1 VSATAA
7 WQVLDEGWTAALDE
21 AWQSWCD
28 GSAGVG
34 ASITDANGVVIARG
48 RNRRH
53 DTRDGDGLA
62 GSRVAHAEMC
72 ALAALPDGSFD
83 GRTLS
88 TTFEPCLMCAGAIIL
103 CAVPRVRYAAADP
116 VWDGMHDW
124 FTSLPQAAKRRPERE
139 LLGGPIGAFA
149 HVLHLS
155 WLALWIPDSDAVALH
170 DRLVP
175 RHLELA
181 RDVVESSDLPA
192 IATDRGSVTD
202 ALDALWPDLL
212 ALS

>member
-1 VSATAA
+1 VSASEA
-7 WQVLDEGWTAALDE
+7 WASLDAGWTAALDE

-34 ASITDANGVVIARG
+34 AAIVDDAGVVIARG

-53 DTRDGDGLA
+53 DAWTGAGLA

-72 ALAALPDGSFD
+72 ALAALPDGSFT
-83 GRTLS
+83 GRTLY

-103 CAVPRVRYAAADP
+103 CGVPRVRFAAADP

-124 FTSLPQAAKRRPERE
+124 FSSLRTAAKRRPERE
-139 LLGGPIGAFA
+139 RLTGPVSAFA

-155 WLALWIPDSDAVALH
+155 WLALWLPDSDAVELH
-170 DRLVP
+170 RAVAPGLV
-175 RHLELA
+175 A
-181 RDVVESSDLPA
+181 VA
-192 IATDRGSVTD
+192 
-202 ALDALWPDLL
+202 
-212 ALS
+212 

>member
-7 WQVLDEGWTAALDE
+7 WAALDDGWTAALDE
-21 AWQSWCD
+21 AWRSWCD

-34 ASITDANGVVIARG
+34 ASITDCHGRVIARG

-53 DTRDGDGLA
+53 DPRGDGLA
-62 GSRVAHAEMC
+62 GSRIAHAEMC
-72 ALAALPDGSFD
+72 VLAALPDGSFD

-88 TTFEPCLMCAGAIIL
+88 TTFEPCLMCASAIIL

-124 FTSLPQAAKRRPERE
+124 FASLPRAATRRPERE
-139 LLGGPIGAFA
+139 CLGGPIGAFG

-155 WLALWIPDSDAVALH
+155 WLALWIPDSDAVELH
-170 DRLVP
+170 RAVAPKHLV
-175 RHLELA
+175 LA
-181 RDVVESSDLPA
+181 RELVEASDLPE
-192 IATDRGSVTD
+192 IAAAGRPVTD
-202 ALDALWPDLL
+202 ALAALWPDLL
-212 ALS
+212 ALD